1 MGASSSH
8 NNDPTSK
15 NSLFGVV
22 TLTKNAD
29 MINIGIL
36 VAEMDLTEDQVS
48 HFQAVDLV
56 KIY

>member
-1 MGASSSH
+1 MYIVYEVGASSSH

-36 VAEMDLTEDQVS
+36 VAEMDLTED
-48 HFQAVDLV
+48 
-56 KIY
+56 